1 MEKRLKPTAKEGK
14 DNTNVKKRKEEA
26 RLGR

>member
-14 DNTNVKKRKEEA
+14 DNTKVKKREGES
-26 RLGR
+26 RQGG